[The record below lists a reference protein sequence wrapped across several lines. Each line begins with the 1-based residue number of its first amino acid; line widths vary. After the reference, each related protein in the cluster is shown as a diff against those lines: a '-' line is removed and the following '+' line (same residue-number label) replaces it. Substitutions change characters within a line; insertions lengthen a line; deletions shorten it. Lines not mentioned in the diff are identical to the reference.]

1 MNPTFSPPVHSS
13 MVEVVLLRLRVS
25 SGLPRLVAELF
36 VRLLRLEQ
44 LIMSRGGRIGRWF
57 REALNRSLEPILR
70 EEGMYTESLF
80 LAREDGELD
89 VLWYMEAEDVGHVYE
104 AFEASDH
111 GLTDVAARMGQ
122 WLFENSLYTSSSKS
136 TDSRF
141 VISHSYLD
149 TEILSS
155 CPRTV
160 CMGGELSNHTV
171 YNVNYIFV

>member
-80 LAREDGELD
+80 LARENGELN
-89 VLWYMEAEDVGHVYE
+89 VLWYMEAADVGHVYE

-122 WLFENSLYTSSSKS
+122 WLFAEPEK
-136 TDSRF
+136 
-141 VISHSYLD
+141 
-149 TEILSS
+149 ILSS
-155 CPRTV
+155 DVDADYAVLAHAWNPARP
-160 CMGGELSNHTV
+160 
-171 YNVNYIFV
+171 